1 MTAGERDIHFVYAYA
16 TYRLLSRRIERD
28 LLLVDSLLSPSPV
41 TPPRLSPKP
50 AKLGAAKGKEREPAA
65 DPRINPGLVK
75 LYDTIL
81 QSLEQMRNLS
91 IVDESIDLVPSV
103 ESRLTFSRAKR
114 YLLAYLLL
122 CC

>member
-1 MTAGERDIHFVYAYA
+1 MLAY
-16 TYRLLSRRIERD
+16 TSYRLLARRIERD
-28 LLLVDSLLSPSPV
+28 LLLVDSLLAPSSPPSNLK
-41 TPPRLSPKP
+41 TQALQ
-50 AKLGAAKGKEREPAA
+50 GGAKGKGKEPATTSV

-103 ESRLTFSRAKR
+103 ESRLAFSRAKR
-114 YLLAYLLL
+114 YVSFTLSTV
-122 CC
+122 

>member
-1 MTAGERDIHFVYAYA
+1 M
-16 TYRLLSRRIERD
+16 S
-28 LLLVDSLLSPSPV
+28 
-41 TPPRLSPKP
+41 
-50 AKLGAAKGKEREPAA
+50 

-103 ESRLTFSRAKR
+103 ESRLAFSRAKR
-114 YLLAYLLL
+114 CVISLLFSFLYYV
-122 CC
+122 